1 MAAASIPLILQILQ
15 MLSTAEP
22 AIIAAIH
29 NLLSGTGTADDLAVL
44 GADKL
49 AWQAIA
55 DKAQAEIDKVQAG
68 KPPAAK
74 LPVVT

>member
-22 AIIAAIH
+22 AIITAIH

-44 GADKL
+44 KADTI

-55 DKAQAEIDKVQAG
+55 DKAAAEIAKTQ
-68 KPPAAK
+68 KTPAA
-74 LPVVT
+74 